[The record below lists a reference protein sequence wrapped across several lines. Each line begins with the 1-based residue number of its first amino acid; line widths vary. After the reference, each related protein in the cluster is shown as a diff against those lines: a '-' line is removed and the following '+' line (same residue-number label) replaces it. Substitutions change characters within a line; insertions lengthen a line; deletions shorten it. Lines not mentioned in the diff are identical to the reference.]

1 MHALLAEGMQ
11 SGEVEPLPWTVF
23 SAGKVQ
29 DAFRYLASG
38 APRASPLI
46 AALNPLHSCSCH
58 HPPWMCSQCKIP
70 SAKGGPGHS
79 KCGPF
84 PNS

>member
-1 MHALLAEGMQ
+1 MWMIAHDVQVWEMHALLAEGMQ

-38 APRASPLI
+38 EARASP
-46 AALNPLHSCSCH
+46 
-58 HPPWMCSQCKIP
+58 
-70 SAKGGPGHS
+70 
-79 KCGPF
+79 
-84 PNS
+84 